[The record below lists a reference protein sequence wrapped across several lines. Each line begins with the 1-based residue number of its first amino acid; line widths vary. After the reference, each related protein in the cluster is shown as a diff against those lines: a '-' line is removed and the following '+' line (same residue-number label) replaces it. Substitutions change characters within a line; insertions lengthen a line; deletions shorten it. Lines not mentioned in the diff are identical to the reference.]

1 MRDGVALRTEN
12 NDALRPRPNYFQN
25 SVGPTSEDRN
35 HTSIDAKKQEVP
47 TTIQQQRNNIVTPNR
62 SRSNFTRNDS
72 FISPSQRDSS
82 ARRNKQSIDRFAKDW
97 EQYKRKVER
106 GVISQNRPQIEFV
119 SNQPQRSHYSTK
131 GAGGFD
137 RVKNN
142 S

>member
-12 NDALRPRPNYFQN
+12 NDALRSRPNYFQN
-25 SVGPTSEDRN
+25 SAGPTDEDRN

-47 TTIQQQRNNIVTPNR
+47 TTVHHIQQQRNSLFTPNR

-106 GVISQNRPQIEFV
+106 GVISQNRPQIEFI
-119 SNQPQRSHYSTK
+119 SNQPQHSHYSTK

-137 RVKNN
+137 RVN
-142 S
+142 